1 MPNRDLR
8 ALAPEWTTGYREI
21 MRTTRLTLLTAL
33 LASATLA
40 LAGCAGQSPTPETTQ
55 PSEPAPPTST
65 PAPLGDAEAVWLDA
79 GRQIGLVTWG
89 SSSCVPLV
97 GDVSADGQVITV
109 SMSDV
114 IEGQEPQA
122 CTADFAPRASVI
134 GVPEGVDPQEDVTL
148 KVTYDEQALQLELD
162 GGDDLTGV
170 PGEPTDYLP
179 SAAWL
184 DDDATIVLL
193 TWGSSTCL
201 PVIDSVESADD
212 EVIVT
217 FVTEDGVCT
226 MDIVPRVT
234 MIEAS
239 GDDDDRV
246 LKLVGGNLDATV
258 TIID

>member
-1 MPNRDLR
+1 
-8 ALAPEWTTGYREI
+8 

-33 LASATLA
+33 FASATLA

-55 PSEPAPPTST
+55 PSESAPPTGT
-65 PAPLGDAEAVWLDA
+65 PAPLGDAEAVWLDE

-89 SSSCVPLV
+89 SSSCVPFV
-97 GDVSADGQVITV
+97 DDVSAEGQVITV
-109 SMSDV
+109 SLTDV
-114 IEGQEPQA
+114 IEGQEPRA

-134 GVPEGVDPQEDVTL
+134 GVPAGVDPHEDVTL
-148 KVTYDEQALQLELD
+148 KVTYDDQAFMLELD
-162 GGDDLTGV
+162 DDDDLAGV

-201 PVIDSVESADD
+201 PVIDSVEETES
-212 EVIVT
+212 EIIVT
-217 FVTEDGVCT
+217 FTTEDGVCT
-226 MDIVPRVT
+226 MDMVPRAT
-234 MIEAS
+234 MIGVS
-239 GDDDDRV
+239 DDDDDRV